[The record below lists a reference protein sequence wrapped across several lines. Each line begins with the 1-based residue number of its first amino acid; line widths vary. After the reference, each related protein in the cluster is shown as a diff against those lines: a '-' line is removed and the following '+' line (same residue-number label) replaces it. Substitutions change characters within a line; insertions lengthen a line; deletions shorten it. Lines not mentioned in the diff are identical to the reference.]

1 MEERRDEVVDVEAK
15 QAGESVPAKSKSR
28 ATLNVVLIIFFVAL
42 TAVAVGMATLAFRA
56 AEVAENTAGAI
67 EPIGDR
73 MRSLFVGAT
82 PVILPNPSTIVRE
95 INDLARLETA
105 SYELEKVITADSGQD
120 GLLEFFVG
128 ESMVFVANGKVFAGV
143 DLATMTPEDLVV
155 VDPDTVMVRLP
166 AAEIFDDIPVLNNE
180 KSYVADRDTG
190 LLTQADEELETR
202 VRQTAEQAIREAAEG
217 SDILD
222 RANFNAQAYMSGFL
236 EGLGFT
242 EVIFTREIPTNLTP
256 YEQPL
261 NKGQILLPTATPAP
275 SN

>member
-1 MEERRDEVVDVEAK
+1 MEEKEIIETRPS
-15 QAGESVPAKSKSR
+15 GSKSR

-42 TAVAVGMATLAFRA
+42 TAVAVGVATLTFRA

-143 DLATMTPEDLVV
+143 DLSTMTPEDLVV

-166 AAEIFDDIPVLNNE
+166 AAVIFDDIPVLDNE

-202 VRQTAEQAIREAAEG
+202 VRQSAEQAIREAAQG

-222 RANFNAQAYMSGFL
+222 RANFNAQEYMAGFL

-242 EVIFTREIPTNLTP
+242 EVIFTREIPTDIVP

-261 NKGQILLPTATPAP
+261 RKGQVLLPTATPAP
-275 SN
+275 